1 MTLFIAG
8 YNNVLL
14 KHDFFFLLLMPLKS
28 LQSACLFCNFA
39 SDWKRGY
46 LVMLQKTKG
55 IVLHTLKYNDTSII
69 VDMYTELSGRASFLV
84 TVPRSRKAAVK
95 SVLFQPLSFIEF
107 EADYRPNATLYRVK
121 EAKSFYP
128 FSSIPYDPYKSSM
141 ALFLSEFL
149 YRAIREEAENRPLF
163 AYLQHSIIW
172 LDECGEG
179 FVNFHLVF
187 LMRLSRF
194 LGLYPNLEDYHT
206 GDYFDLLNACFTSIR
221 PQLHSSY
228 INPEEAARLRQ
239 LMRMNYETMHLFGM
253 SRAERTRC
261 LTIMNDYY
269 RLHLPDFPALK
280 SLEVLKELF
289 D

>member
-1 MTLFIAG
+1 
-8 YNNVLL
+8 
-14 KHDFFFLLLMPLKS
+14 
-28 LQSACLFCNFA
+28 
-39 SDWKRGY
+39 
-46 LVMLQKTKG
+46 MLQKTKG

-163 AYLQHSIIW
+163 AS
-172 LDECGEG
+172 CRSFFTG
-179 FVNFHLVF
+179 
-187 LMRLSRF
+187 LSGR
-194 LGLYPNLEDYHT
+194 
-206 GDYFDLLNACFTSIR
+206 
-221 PQLHSSY
+221 
-228 INPEEAARLRQ
+228 RQ
-239 LMRMNYETMHLFGM
+239 
-253 SRAERTRC
+253 RTVRC
-261 LTIMNDYY
+261 LPICNILSFGWTSVERD
-269 RLHLPDFPALK
+269 LPIFIW
-280 SLEVLKELF
+280 F
-289 D
+289 F

>member
-1 MTLFIAG
+1 M
-8 YNNVLL
+8 LL
-14 KHDFFFLLLMPLKS
+14 
-28 LQSACLFCNFA
+28 
-39 SDWKRGY
+39 
-46 LVMLQKTKG
+46 KTKG

-69 VDMYTELSGRASFLV
+69 VDMYTELSGRTSFLV
-84 TVPRSRKAAVK
+84 PVPRSRKAAVK

-121 EAKSFYP
+121 EAKSFY
-128 FSSIPYDPYKSSM
+128 
-141 ALFLSEFL
+141 LFLAEFL

-163 AYLQHSIIW
+163 AYLQHSVIW
-172 LDECGEG
+172 LDECREG
-179 FVNFHLVF
+179 FANFHLVF

-206 GDYFDLLNACFTSIR
+206 GDYFDLLNACFTSTR

-228 INPEEAARLRQ
+228 INPEEAGRLRQ

-280 SLEVLKELF
+280 SLDVLKELF